1 MVAAAAYWDLPQY
14 QSRAPVAPMSGRRS
28 QDSSGYRDRWV
39 VNRFFPCI
47 KACPSCAT
55 SCIADTA
62 GNTALLGPR
71 SAPFRMIMIMV
82 AGAVWPL
89 GLHLR

>member
-1 MVAAAAYWDLPQY
+1 MAAAAAYWDLPQY

-28 QDSSGYRDRWV
+28 QDSSGYGDRWV
-39 VNRFFPCI
+39 VNRYFPCI
-47 KACPSCAT
+47 KACPSCPM

-62 GNTALLGPR
+62 VSTALLGPR

-82 AGAVWPL
+82 GGAVWPL